1 MSDKEAVI
9 ELLKRLPSEVSL
21 REILREIEF
30 IAAVKE
36 GLSKIDQGKGVSVDA
51 VEKMMEAW
59 TIGRR

>member
-36 GLSKIDQGKGVSVDA
+36 GLEEIDQGQGISIEA

-59 TIGRR
+59 TTP

>member
-36 GLSKIDQGKGVSVDA
+36 GLDEIDQGQGVSIDA
-51 VEKMMEAW
+51 VEQMMEAW
-59 TIGRR
+59 ITP

>member
-36 GLSKIDQGKGVSVDA
+36 GLSEIDQGKGVSVEV

-59 TIGRR
+59 TTL

>member
-36 GLSKIDQGKGVSVDA
+36 GLDEIDQGQGVSIDA
-51 VEKMMEAW
+51 VEQIMEAW
-59 TIGRR
+59 ITP

>member
-9 ELLKRLPSEVSL
+9 ELVKRLPSEVSL

-36 GLSKIDQGKGVSVDA
+36 GLNEIDQGQWVSVEA
-51 VEKMMEAW
+51 VEKMMETWA
-59 TIGRR
+59 TQ

>member
-36 GLSKIDQGKGVSVDA
+36 GLDEIDQGEGVSVEA

-59 TIGRR
+59 TTP